1 MVAEELLRLVDP
13 VSDPELRLERLS
25 DPLWPRPL
33 PVVDPWPE
41 DVCPESGPGVD
52 PCPEDGVDDPWS
64 VPAEEPSGKVRP
76 VFVGST
82 GTGRVRTGLIPAP
95 GTGRVRPAATGVVG
109 VGTPVVP
116 WLPWPVVV
124 GGGVD

>member
-1 MVAEELLRLVDP
+1 MAPSAPEPEFRLDRPTEVLWPDP
-13 VSDPELRLERLS
+13 VPVEDPGPDEPGVELPWPESLPVVPCPDDGLD
-25 DPLWPRPL
+25 DPWPL
-33 PVVDPWPE
+33 PV
-41 DVCPESGPGVD
+41 
-52 PCPEDGVDDPWS
+52 
-64 VPAEEPSGKVRP
+64 EEPSGKVRP